1 VGNLVAKAYPTRL
14 VFGLADHTYVEC
26 GNGGHGW
33 KCFGGKTGG
42 HAIRT
47 ATGSTSRADAIATPT
62 EHSGLACYAVNGVC
76 HQAANRILLAAQ
88 ITVEGAR
95 GYGVSHAMF
104 GVYGRVGIWP
114 CSSIFHKHEGVAGDL
129 PACRGQSGDASSSLS
144 AADREDGEYVRSTLA
159 IYDAHAG
166 LFAAGAEPSLDATDG
181 RHDDVAA
188 FHLELFGN
196 MVDFKLGPDARE
208 GSLRPRL
215 LDIRRGIEERQQN
228 VERRHAGE
236 DLFGSALADE
246 VDAIARDLQ
255 DAIAGATTDDQ
266 YQRLLGLPKGDV
278 VAVTDREV
286 VEGGEGQASE

>member
-1 VGNLVAKAYPTRL
+1 MGTLVAKAYPTRL

-26 GNGGHGW
+26 GNGGRGW
-33 KCFGGKTGG
+33 RCFGGKTGG
-42 HAIRT
+42 HVIRR
-47 ATGSTSRADAIATPT
+47 ATGSTARADAIATPT

-95 GYGVSHAMF
+95 GYGVSHAMY

-114 CSSIFHKHEGVAGDL
+114 CSSKFQRHEGVTGDL
-129 PACRGQSGDASSSLS
+129 ATCREPYGDASSSLG
-144 AADREDGEYVRSTLA
+144 ATDNEDGEYVRSTLA
-159 IYDAHAG
+159 IYDAHAN
-166 LFAAGAEPSLDATDG
+166 LFAAEPSPEAGDARRDE
-181 RHDDVAA
+181 VAA

-196 MVDFKLGPDARE
+196 MVDFKLGPDATE

-215 LDIRRGIEERQQN
+215 LDVRREIEERQLN

-246 VDAIARDLQ
+246 VDAIAKDLQ
-255 DAIAGATTDDQ
+255 DAIAAVTTDEQ
-266 YQRLLGLPKGDV
+266 YQRLLGLPKGEV

-286 VEGGEGQASE
+286 IEGGEHPGSE

>member
-1 VGNLVAKAYPTRL
+1 MGTLVAKAYPTRL

-26 GNGGHGW
+26 GNGGRGW

-47 ATGSTSRADAIATPT
+47 ATGSTARADAIATPT

-114 CSSIFHKHEGVAGDL
+114 CSSNFQRHEGVAGDL
-129 PACRGQSGDASSSLS
+129 AACREQYGDASSSLS
-144 AADREDGEYVRSTLA
+144 TTQSEDGEYVRSTLA
-159 IYDAHAG
+159 IYDANAG
-166 LFAAGAEPSLDATDG
+166 IFASERSLDAGDA
-181 RHDDVAA
+181 RREDVAA

-196 MVDFKLGPDARE
+196 MVDFKLGSEATH
-208 GSLRPRL
+208 GSLRGRL
-215 LDIRRGIEERQQN
+215 LEVRREIEARQQS
-228 VERRHAGE
+228 VERRHAAE

-246 VDAIARDLQ
+246 VDQIAKDLQ
-255 DAIAGATTDDQ
+255 DAIAGVTSDDQ
-266 YQRLLGLPKGDV
+266 YQRLLGLPKDDV
-278 VAVTDREV
+278 VAVTDRQV
-286 VEGGEGQASE
+286 IEGGEHPASE